1 MDTVILLVFGI
12 IFIILGAF
20 NIKGNISSIK
30 WYNRQKVSKED
41 TKKYGPI
48 MGTGMLIM
56 GISFI
61 PTAILLRI
69 FENENLWYLV
79 VGGIVVGLIFM
90 IYGQIKYNKGIL

>member
-20 NIKGNISSIK
+20 NIKGNVSAIHL
-30 WYNRQKVSKED
+30 YHRQKVSKED
-41 TKKYGPI
+41 TKKYGQI
-48 MGTGMLIM
+48 MGTGMLII

-61 PTAILLRI
+61 PTAILLRT
-69 FENENLWYLV
+69 FENENLWYPV

-90 IYGQIKYNKGIL
+90 IYGQIKYNKGIF

>member
-1 MDTVILLVFGI
+1 MDTIILLVFGI

-41 TKKYGPI
+41 TKKYGQI

-69 FENENLWYLV
+69 FENENLWYPV

>member
-1 MDTVILLVFGI
+1 
-12 IFIILGAF
+12 
-20 NIKGNISSIK
+20 
-30 WYNRQKVSKED
+30 
-41 TKKYGPI
+41 

-69 FENENLWYLV
+69 FENENLWYPV